1 MKVEQTSQ
9 RMSKGP
15 GGHHVV
21 GAARNASAVAEFVVL
36 FNEIGSITVIYK

>member
-21 GAARNASAVAEFVVL
+21 GAARNASTMAEFEVVL
-36 FNEIGSITVIYK
+36 NEIGSIAVIYI